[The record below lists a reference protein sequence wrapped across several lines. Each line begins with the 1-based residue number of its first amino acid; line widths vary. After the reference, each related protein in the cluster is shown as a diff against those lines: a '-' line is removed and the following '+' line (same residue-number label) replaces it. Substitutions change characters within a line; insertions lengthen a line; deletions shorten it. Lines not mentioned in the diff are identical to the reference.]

1 MALKSK
7 IVFIAVV
14 SILGVVIYAFG
25 NETRHTYATNSQ
37 EILKIQRV
45 YHLSSDVMET
55 SGLVYFNN
63 LVWTFNDSGG
73 EPELFAYALP
83 DTTPAKRATLWNA
96 YNFDWEDITQDS
108 THVYVGDM
116 GNNFGNRDNLC
127 IYRINKSTLLKHRS
141 SVPKAEK
148 ISFTYPGYTP
158 VSLLSFTKSSF
169 DCEAITWYNDS
180 IYLFTKDWVTYNT
193 TLYCIPATPGKYI
206 ARKIRTFN
214 SNCLITAADFA
225 GNKLYLLGYNN
236 YKASLFVFSSFTDFI
251 NGKETFER
259 IELRALGGAQ
269 TEGLAIK
276 NDSTLFISSE
286 GGLSMPPRLWEMKL
300 NNN

>member
-1 MALKSK
+1 MALKNK
-7 IVFIAVV
+7 FILIAGIA
-14 SILGVVIYAFG
+14 ILGMVIYAFG
-25 NETRHTYATNSQ
+25 KKTQETSVPNSQ
-37 EILKIQRV
+37 ERV
-45 YHLSSDVMET
+45 EIIRKYNLTSDVIET

-63 LVWTFNDSGG
+63 LVWSFNDSGG

-83 DTTPAKRATLWNA
+83 DTAPAKRATLWNA

-108 THVYVGDM
+108 TYVYVGDM

-127 IYRINKSTLLKHRS
+127 IYRIIKSTLMNHKNS
-141 SVPKAEK
+141 APKAEK

-193 TLYCIPATPGKYI
+193 TVYCIPAMPGKHV
-206 ARKIRTFN
+206 ARKIRTFTCD
-214 SNCLITAADFA
+214 CLITAADFA
-225 GNKLYLLGYNN
+225 GGKLFLLGYKN
-236 YKASLFVFSSFTDFI
+236 YKAYLYVFSSLQDFI
-251 NGKETFER
+251 NGAEKYDR
-259 IELRALGGAQ
+259 IYLRALGGSQ

-276 NDSTLFISSE
+276 NDSTLFISAE
-286 GGLSMPPRLWEMKL
+286 GGISMPPRLWEMKL
-300 NNN
+300 NDN